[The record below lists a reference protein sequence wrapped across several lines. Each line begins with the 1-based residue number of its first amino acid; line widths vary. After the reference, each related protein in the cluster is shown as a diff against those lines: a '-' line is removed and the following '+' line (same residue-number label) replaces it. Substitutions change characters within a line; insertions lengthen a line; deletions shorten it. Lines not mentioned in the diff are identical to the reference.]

1 VTRRKEWLLH
11 HFVIDLD
18 NCLQARPGWHFLGNA
33 GDRRLLDLN
42 EDPSLLAEPGSV
54 CKIKSSTRHRPRDRD
69 DRYGKARSFW
79 ILVDHSLAKSG
90 RRLSAPPTAKQL
102 GS

>member
-42 EDPSLLAEPGSV
+42 EDPSLLAEPGV
-54 CKIKSSTRHRPRDRD
+54 GLQDQEQH
-69 DRYGKARSFW
+69 
-79 ILVDHSLAKSG
+79 
-90 RRLSAPPTAKQL
+90 APSPA
-102 GS
+102 GSR